1 MRRSAAELALALQGR
16 CSKRAMPDGNAGRY
30 GNDGNVVSVSYGIY
44 VLGVAVHA
52 AEPREAAGQEAAA
65 EERPELV
72 FNEPWK
78 AMAIA
83 QPRGLGEEA
92 LDMLPDHR
100 YRTEVLGSRGAYSKA
115 ATRPLVLRT
124 CHRVRGPNA
133 PTAPQ
138 SRVATRRCCVLKNS
152 RP

>member
-1 MRRSAAELALALQGR
+1 MVDEVRGAFGHAPPATTRTEPTPLAGEGHE
-16 CSKRAMPDGNAGRY
+16 P
-30 GNDGNVVSVSYGIY
+30 
-44 VLGVAVHA
+44 LGVAARA

-83 QPRGLGEEA
+83 QPRGLGEET

-100 YRTEVLGSRGAYSKA
+100 I
-115 ATRPLVLRT
+115 
-124 CHRVRGPNA
+124 
-133 PTAPQ
+133 Q
-138 SRVATRRCCVLKNS
+138 D
-152 RP
+152 